1 VPLYTS
7 LRPLLPLLL
16 AVALLAP
23 VPARAQRVWTALA
36 TEKLRPS
43 AAPRA
48 ETGARISAARN
59 EFEAFQI
66 GVTGP
71 ATNVRATAT
80 ALTGPGGTIS
90 GVRLYRQAIIQL
102 ANASALDGGTGAW
115 PDALVP
121 DVDEVAGE
129 RRSAF
134 PFSVS
139 AGQTT
144 ALWVEVLVPVGASPG
159 DYAGEVRVTWDG
171 GAATVPVTLTVW
183 PFTLPS
189 TASLKSAFGFQYG
202 AIPTGHG
209 LGWGLAFAELRARYG
224 AFALDHR
231 ITLSH
236 VDDGYTSLDHF
247 ASLHGASIDGKA
259 PTRLPGAR
267 LTAVELMGSA
277 STWTAFF
284 HPRGWF
290 DRLFQYTCDEPPLT
304 CAWSDIPARAKTAKA
319 ADPALRTLV
328 TTTIQEADAH
338 GVTQSIDLLVP
349 VINYL
354 DDKPGSQFSGSQR
367 AKYDAFL
374 AASPRRELWFY
385 QSCMSHGCGGT
396 VNFGSPSNSD
406 QYFTGWPTYVIDAS
420 AVRNRA
426 MQWLAFRYRVTGE
439 LYYETAM
446 AYGHDPWS
454 NQWDFSGNG
463 DGTLF
468 YPGTPAR
475 IGGATHVPVASLRLK
490 MIREGME
497 DYEYLAL
504 LSRAGGEAEA
514 RAIADALFPRAF
526 STDVP
531 PAALMDARAKLAA
544 RIVALTGGAPAPPVS
559 GAPAPGLPGPGLPA
573 ADDSS
578 APGLPAA
585 DDSSAQTGTPSAP
598 GTDPA
603 PEGPGYVQAGGG
615 CTAGGPPSLAAL
627 ALVAAAALARRR
639 RR

>member
-1 VPLYTS
+1 VPVPS
-7 LRPLLPLLL
+7 LRALAPLL
-16 AVALLAP
+16 AAALLAP
-23 VPARAQRVWTALA
+23 LPARAQRVWTALA

-48 ETGARISAARN
+48 ETAARISAARN

-66 GVTGP
+66 GVSGPVTG
-71 ATNVRATAT
+71 VRASAT

-90 GVRLYRQAIIQL
+90 GVRLYRQALIQL

-134 PFSVS
+134 PFSVA

-144 ALWVEVLVPVGASPG
+144 ALWVEVLVPVGAIPG
-159 DYAGEVRVTWDG
+159 EYGGEVRVTWDG

-189 TASLKSAFGFQYG
+189 SASLKSAFGFQYG
-202 AIPTGHG
+202 AIPSGHG
-209 LGWGLAFAELRARYG
+209 LGWGPAFAELRARYG

-231 ITLSH
+231 ISLSH
-236 VDDGYTSLDHF
+236 VDDGYASLDHF
-247 ASLHGASIDGKA
+247 ASLHGGSMDGEA
-259 PTRLPGAR
+259 PTQLPGAR

-277 STWTAFF
+277 STWSGFF
-284 HPRGWF
+284 RPRGWF

-304 CAWSDIPARAKTAKA
+304 CAWSDIPARAQEAKA
-319 ADPALRTLV
+319 ADPELRTLV
-328 TTTIQEADAH
+328 TTTIQEADAR

-354 DDKPGSQFSGSQR
+354 DDKPGSQFSGDQR

-374 AASPRRELWFY
+374 AGSPLREVWAY

-396 VNFGSPSNSD
+396 VNFGSPSSSD
-406 QYFTGWPTYVIDAS
+406 EYFTGWPTYVIDAS

-439 LYYETAM
+439 LYYETTM

-514 RAIADALFPRAF
+514 RAIADALFPRA
-526 STDVP
+526 SATEVP

-544 RIVALTGGAPAPPVS
+544 RIVALTGGAPVPA
-559 GAPAPGLPGPGLPA
+559 APGEEGAKEPA
-573 ADDSS
+573 ADDAQAGTASPAAPEPALA
-578 APGLPAA
+578 APGY
-585 DDSSAQTGTPSAP
+585 TP
-598 GTDPA
+598 
-603 PEGPGYVQAGGG
+603 VRGG
-615 CTAGGPPSLAAL
+615 CTAGGPPGLAAL
-627 ALVAAAALARRR
+627 ALVVAAALARRR
-639 RR
+639 RG